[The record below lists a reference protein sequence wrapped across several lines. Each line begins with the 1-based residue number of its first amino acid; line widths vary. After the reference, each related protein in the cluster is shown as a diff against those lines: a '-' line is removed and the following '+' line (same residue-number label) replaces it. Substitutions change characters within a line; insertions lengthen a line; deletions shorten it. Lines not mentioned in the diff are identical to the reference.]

1 MDVRLE
7 RRWGV
12 GKTER
17 HHKVLEMAV
26 LCLESY
32 LLLISLLDSEP
43 VKAVIGVAEVK
54 FSKDLSLRKAV

>member
-1 MDVRLE
+1 MRLE

-12 GKTER
+12 SQTER
-17 HHKVLEMAV
+17 YYKVLEIAV

-32 LLLISLLDSEP
+32 LLLVSLLNSEP
-43 VKAVIGVAEVK
+43 VIDVVEVK

>member
-17 HHKVLEMAV
+17 HHEVLEMAV
-26 LCLESY
+26 PRLESC
-32 LLLISLLDSEP
+32 LLLVSLLDSEP
-43 VKAVIGVAEVK
+43 VIGVAEVE

>member
-1 MDVRLE
+1 MRLE

-17 HHKVLEMAV
+17 HHEVLEIAI
-26 LCLESY
+26 LRLKSR
-32 LLLISLLDSEP
+32 LLLVSLLNSEP
-43 VKAVIGVAEVK
+43 VIGVAEVE